1 MTQKPDQ
8 ERVARFI
15 TESAHQIWM
24 LSLDALSQTEKES
37 RKFFDTM
44 FGLGAAIQSQSQKT
58 ADAAKQT
65 VSGSRSTATETIQR
79 LEQMFEIRVARVLN
93 SLQIPTARDIKELGK
108 RVDTLSHA
116 VDKLNAEKASAKK
129 VRSAKKKSA
138 VKEKKAKNS
147 KKTKKRKKTKKTGKK
162 SAGRKKASKTATR
175 KKKKKA

>member
-58 ADAAKQT
+58 ADIAKQT

-79 LEQMFEIRVARVLN
+79 LEQLFEIRVARVLN
-93 SLQIPTARDIKELGK
+93 SLQIPTAKDIKELGT
-108 RVDTLSHA
+108 RVDALSRA
-116 VDKLNAEKASAKK
+116 VDKLNAEKASAEKTPA
-129 VRSAKKKSA
+129 AKKKAA
-138 VKEKKAKNS
+138 VKEKKAKKARKTKKTS
-147 KKTKKRKKTKKTGKK
+147 KKSAPRKKAARKTAQKTRPLKKRKK
-162 SAGRKKASKTATR
+162 A
-175 KKKKKA
+175 